1 MFFGGDLFAEP
12 FEGEGVVGDVGLEVL
27 GDLVAVDD
35 LADADADVILSAE
48 GAPFALGG
56 RLDGFEKSFG
66 GAEEFVA
73 LTAALGGEAGVA
85 ADDEALA
92 GEVVGGDLGEI
103 PLVEEGGVHGPVGE
117 EFLDGGGA
125 EGGDPAQPLDAGEVL
140 ADAGGGEHAAI
151 AHQDDAGE
159 AEAGAELLHLG
170 GDGPGV
176 AGRALEDLDGDGAA
190 LGEQSSPKTIWSLF
204 FFPSR
209 E

>member
-1 MFFGGDLFAEP
+1 MQRKTWARTRSERRWWIGLTLRSTDLRERKARSTGEVLVGADGLGGVEALGLDVGADDVEAVELFFGGDLFAEP

-92 GEVVGGDLGEI
+92 
-103 PLVEEGGVHGPVGE
+103 
-117 EFLDGGGA
+117 
-125 EGGDPAQPLDAGEVL
+125 
-140 ADAGGGEHAAI
+140 
-151 AHQDDAGE
+151 
-159 AEAGAELLHLG
+159 
-170 GDGPGV
+170 
-176 AGRALEDLDGDGAA
+176 
-190 LGEQSSPKTIWSLF
+190 
-204 FFPSR
+204 SR
-209 E
+209 R